1 MDFSKIALFSMMK
14 TKMGY
19 LSERQDVLS
28 QNIANVDTPGYQA
41 RDLKKLEFE
50 NMAMMHANKLAM
62 RATSAAHQQPD
73 RQEPDYRAEKT
84 RKTYEMSPT
93 KNKVVIEEQMMKVA
107 ETSMQYQ
114 ATTNL
119 YKKMS
124 EMFKTAIGNR

>member
-50 NMAMMHANKLAM
+50 NMALDHANKLAM
-62 RATSAAHQQPD
+62 RTSSPSHQQPTQ
-73 RQEPDYRAEKT
+73 QEADFRAEKI